1 MQQQMMNQPMP
12 TTVGDVDQVLPD
24 ETRYIMPPDAMRMQE
39 NRWVYGEPEM
49 NQNGMM
55 QDGMSQGDRMPDG
68 GMQMVPMPGQGM
80 GNMARGGRVS
90 SQQAQSQRM
99 KNPVDMAATH
109 SPGDSSQ
116 AYQASLRSLLA
127 RNVGFFVVCTFQIG
141 NQQAVT
147 WQGILHTVGSDYLVL
162 YQPDQ
167 EKYVSCDFYALKFVQ
182 FHDTKN
188 IPYCASSQAWVGR
201 REM

>member
-1 MQQQMMNQPMP
+1 MQQQMMNRPMP
-12 TTVGDVDQVLPD
+12 TTVGDVDQILPD
-24 ETRYIMPPDAMRMQE
+24 ETRYVMPTDAMQMQE
-39 NRWVYGEPEM
+39 NRWANGSAEM

-55 QDGMSQGDRMPDG
+55 QNDMTQGE
-68 GMQMVPMPGQGM
+68 MQMMPMPGWGT
-80 GNMARGGRVS
+80 GNMALGGGAAR
-90 SQQAQSQRM
+90 QQAQSQRM
-99 KNPVDMAATH
+99 KNPVNMADTH
-109 SPGDSSQ
+109 SPSNSDQ

-127 RNVGFFVVCTFQIG
+127 RNVGYFVVCTFQIG

-167 EKYVSCDFYALKFVQ
+167 EKYISGDFYALKFVQ

-188 IPYCASSQAWVGR
+188 IPYCASAQAWVGR

>member
-12 TTVGDVDQVLPD
+12 TTVGDVNQVLPD

-39 NRWVYGEPEM
+39 NRWVYGDPEM
-49 NQNGMM
+49 DQSGMM
-55 QDGMSQGDRMPDG
+55 QDGMMQGGD
-68 GMQMVPMPGQGM
+68 MQMQMMPMPGQGM
-80 GNMARGGRVS
+80 GNMSPGSRVS

-109 SPGDSSQ
+109 SPSNSSQ

-127 RNVGFFVVCTFQIG
+127 RNVGYFVVCTFQIG

-162 YQPDQ
+162 YQPDH
-167 EKYVSCDFYALKFVQ
+167 EKYISCDFYALKFVQ

-188 IPYCASSQAWVGR
+188 VPYCASAQAWVGR

>member
-12 TTVGDVDQVLPD
+12 AAAGDVNQVLPD
-24 ETRYIMPPDAMRMQE
+24 ETRYIMPQETASMQE
-39 NRWVYGEPEM
+39 DRWVYGSGEM
-49 NQNGMM
+49 ERDHMM
-55 QDGMSQGDRMPDG
+55 QG
-68 GMQMVPMPGQGM
+68 GEMQMMPMPGQGM
-80 GNMARGGRVS
+80 GTMGWSGRAS
-90 SQQAQSQRM
+90 GRQAQSQRM

-109 SPGDSSQ
+109 SPSDSSQ
-116 AYQASLRSLLA
+116 AYQASLRSLLN
-127 RNVGFFVVCTFQIG
+127 RNLGYFVVCTFQIG

>member
-1 MQQQMMNQPMP
+1 MQQQMMNRPMP
-12 TTVGDVDQVLPD
+12 TTVGDVDQILPD
-24 ETRYIMPPDAMRMQE
+24 ETRYVMPPDAMQMQE
-39 NRWVYGEPEM
+39 NRWVYGNTEM

-55 QDGMSQGDRMPDG
+55 QNDMMQGE
-68 GMQMVPMPGQGM
+68 MQMMPMPGWGT
-80 GNMARGGRVS
+80 GNMAPGGGAVR
-90 SQQAQSQRM
+90 QQAQSQRM
-99 KNPVDMAATH
+99 KNPVNMADTH
-109 SPGDSSQ
+109 SPSNSDQ

-127 RNVGFFVVCTFQIG
+127 RNVGYFVVCTFQIG

-167 EKYVSCDFYALKFVQ
+167 EKYISCDFYALKFVQ

-188 IPYCASSQAWVGR
+188 VPYCASAQAWVGR

>member
-12 TTVGDVDQVLPD
+12 TTVGDVNQVLPD
-24 ETRYIMPPDAMRMQE
+24 ETRYIMPPDAMRTQE
-39 NRWVYGEPEM
+39 NRWVYGDSEM
-49 NQNGMM
+49 DQSGMM
-55 QDGMSQGDRMPDG
+55 QDDMMQGG
-68 GMQMVPMPGQGM
+68 GMQMQMMPMPGQGM
-80 GNMARGGRVS
+80 GNMSQGSRVS

-109 SPGDSSQ
+109 SPSNSSQ

-127 RNVGFFVVCTFQIG
+127 RNVGYFVVCTFQIG

-162 YQPDQ
+162 YQPDH

-182 FHDTKN
+182 FHDTN
-188 IPYCASSQAWVGR
+188 NVPYCASAQAWVGR

>member
-1 MQQQMMNQPMP
+1 MQQQMMNQPMSAAM
-12 TTVGDVDQVLPD
+12 GDTAQMLPD
-24 ETRYIMPPDAMRMQE
+24 ETRYVMPPDAMRMQE
-39 NRWVYGEPEM
+39 NRWVYGDSEM
-49 NQNGMM
+49 DQSGMT
-55 QDGMSQGDRMPDG
+55 QGG
-68 GMQMVPMPGQGM
+68 TMQMMPMQGM
-80 GNMARGGRVS
+80 GYMPPSGRS
-90 SQQAQSQRM
+90 PGQQAQSQRM
-99 KNPVDMAATH
+99 KNPVDMATTH
-109 SPGDSSQ
+109 SPGDNEQ

-127 RNVGFFVVCTFQIG
+127 RNVGYFVVCTFQIG

-167 EKYVSCDFYALKFVQ
+167 EKYISCDFYALKFVQ

-188 IPYCASSQAWVGR
+188 VPYCASAQAWVGR